1 MKHWLHASAL
11 LVALATGPLRADDV
25 ESLHAFNV
33 NLDFKPGWTLQIH
46 TRLRTFENL
55 GAYNQ
60 TRGGPILIWQ
70 AKPRFSTL
78 LGYYFLN
85 QNTRVTHQPYNLH
98 RFWGGGQYRL
108 VQRENW
114 SIDSRALLERFTSGN
129 IRDYTRFRGR
139 AMLNRGTPIGM
150 LFIGGESLVQQ
161 SSWYGRYIAGMQW
174 QLNPRVLFGTGWE
187 YRQALSGPNSH
198 VITTFVQWNA
208 YRHTP
213 PHVD

>member
-1 MKHWLHASAL
+1 MKYWLHASAL
-11 LVALATGPLRADDV
+11 LVALACGPLRADDV

-33 NLDFKPGWTLQIH
+33 NLDFKPGWTLQLH
-46 TRLRTFENL
+46 TRVRTFENL

-60 TRGGPILIWQ
+60 ARGGPILIWQ

-78 LGYYFLN
+78 LGYYFLD
-85 QNTRVTHQPYNLH
+85 QNTRVLHQPYTLH

-108 VQRENW
+108 LQQENW
-114 SIDSRALLERFTSGN
+114 SIDSRALLERFVSSRF
-129 IRDYTRFRGR
+129 RDYTRFRAR
-139 AMLNRGTPIGM
+139 LTLNRKTPVGM
-150 LFIGGESLVQQ
+150 LFTGGEALVQQ
-161 SSWYGRYIAGMQW
+161 SAWYGRYMAGLQW
-174 QLNPRVLFGTGWE
+174 RLNSRLIFGTGYE

-198 VITTFVQWNA
+198 VISTFLQWNA